1 MVKLGDNFNLLEG
14 IGVKLRNSKT
24 IKLVF
29 ISFCLVLI
37 SGFLS
42 EVKGAGASLYLSPS
56 SGTYEV
62 GSNFSVKVKVNS
74 NGQAINAAEATLTFN
89 PAEISVVSIS
99 KTGSIFSLWTQEP
112 TFSNSGGKIVFSGG
126 TPTPFTGTS
135 GTLIT
140 ITFKA
145 KISGSAQVSFSSGSV
160 LAADGKG
167 TNILSN
173 MNGGIYT
180 LKPKAIIP
188 PVEEVPPEE
197 EYIPPGVSGA
207 APFAPVVYSSTHPD
221 ANKWYS
227 NNDPEFSWKVPSD
240 VTAVKLLIGRLPR
253 AIPTVLYSPPIS
265 EKKLEDLEDGIWY
278 FHVRFKNK
286 YGWGAILHRKVLIDT
301 QPPEPF
307 KIEIKEGKQTTN
319 PRPTLVFETTD
330 GMSGIDYYE
339 IMIDGRSLLRTD
351 KSEYKI
357 PSQDLGKHIIIVKAV
372 DKAGNE
378 TLAMTEI
385 EILPI
390 EAPVITDYPCE
401 LLPGS
406 TLSVKGTALPEA
418 TVVVFIQKDE
428 EEVKTGKTKS
438 DKEGKWV
445 YIEVEPLEKGFYQV
459 WAETID
465 SQGAKSKPS
474 EKVRISVS
482 PPVFIRIGKLAID
495 YLTTII
501 TLLVL
506 ILVIVLGIVWSW
518 QRIIKRKK
526 RLRKEVTEAEK
537 ALYRAFKALKEET
550 KEQVSKLDG
559 KSNLSARE
567 KKIYNELKKALEISK
582 KFIGKEIKDIEK
594 EIEK

>member
-56 SGTYEV
+56 SGAYEV

-74 NGQAINAAEATLTFN
+74 GGQTINAAEATLTFN

-112 TFSNSGGKIVFSGG
+112 TFSNSAGNIVFSGG

-145 KISGSAQVSFSSGSV
+145 KISGSTQVSFYSGLV

-188 PVEEVPPEE
+188 PAEEVPPEE

-207 APFAPVVYSSTHPD
+207 APLAPVVYSSTHPD
-221 ANKWYS
+221 PNRWYS

-240 VTAVKLLIGRLPR
+240 VTAVKLLIGHSPT
-253 AIPTVLYSPPIS
+253 AIPAVLYSPPIS
-265 EKKLEDLEDGIWY
+265 EKKLEDLADGVWY

-301 QPPEPF
+301 QPPKPF
-307 KIEIKEGKQTTN
+307 KIQIKEGKHTTN

-339 IMIDGRSLLRTD
+339 IIIDGGNSLRTD
-351 KSEYKI
+351 KSEYKV
-357 PSQDLGKHIIIVKAV
+357 PPQDLGKHIIIVKAV

-390 EAPVITDYPCE
+390 EAPVITDYPYE

-406 TLSVKGTALPEA
+406 ILSVKGTALPEA
-418 TVVVFIQKDE
+418 TVVVSIQKDK
-428 EEVKTGKTKS
+428 EEVKIGKTKS
-438 DKEGKWV
+438 DKEGMWT
-445 YIEVEPLEKGFYQV
+445 YIEVEPLEKGFYRV

-482 PPVFIRIGKLAID
+482 PPAFIRIGKLAID

-550 KEQVSKLDG
+550 EEQVAKLDG
-559 KSNLSARE
+559 KPDLGARE
-567 KKIYNELKKALEISK
+567 KEICNELKKALEISK
-582 KFIGKEIKDIEK
+582 KSIGKEIKDIEK
-594 EIEK
+594 ELK